1 MSGRKE
7 DRFPPTSRRRDL
19 GSGPWEGQ
27 GKPGAC
33 SQLWRGGCLTRL
45 TMDST
50 RLGEWAQIP
59 FVLQLPRQ
67 NEALQV
73 RKAGDRAL
81 VKDTL
86 SRMAL
91 GPGRQG
97 RERPWPRSCLPPS
110 KAGRRKKEVSK
121 GELYSWGRGRQKRPC
136 LYGFSLTSGG
146 WVGLSWEVTGRQWL
160 CLGGRRQ
167 IWYMALSPGQKD
179 LARVDRQ
186 QDVPPYCLSSL
197 QARGGGWGGGGD

>member
-1 MSGRKE
+1 MVQNGWGMAMDGEEKAGLWRSPWGASGRGGRQDTRRGHRDLCGLRPLLGARQLDSLDRLGTHGGRAQGPDGSRAGRVSGRKE

-91 GPGRQG
+91 GPGGRAGRGLGQGAACHLRRQEG
-97 RERPWPRSCLPPS
+97 
-110 KAGRRKKEVSK
+110 GRRK
-121 GELYSWGRGRQKRPC
+121 
-136 LYGFSLTSGG
+136 
-146 WVGLSWEVTGRQWL
+146 
-160 CLGGRRQ
+160 
-167 IWYMALSPGQKD
+167 
-179 LARVDRQ
+179 
-186 QDVPPYCLSSL
+186 
-197 QARGGGWGGGGD
+197 